1 MAAAAPPPPP
11 SAAPITLPESTPT
24 GHTLFTRIRLATIDD
39 IPHIHKLI
47 HQMAVFERLT
57 HLLEATTAGLS
68 ATLFPPNAP
77 PPFTS
82 FTVFLLEL
90 STFPFPPSGNPHFTP
105 LLKSIHLDLPIDD
118 PESETFQSSAY
129 DAGGDVT
136 VGGFVLFFPNY
147 STFLAKPGFYIED
160 LFVRECYRRK
170 GLGKMLLS
178 AVAAQAARMG
188 YGRVEWV
195 VLDWNVNAINFYEQ
209 MGAQVLPEWR
219 ICRLTGDALHAYSH
233 VSI

>member
-24 GHTLFTRIRLATIDD
+24 GHTLFTRLRLATIDD
-39 IPHIHKLI
+39 VPHIHKLI
-47 HQMAVFERLT
+47 HQMAVFEGLT

-90 STFPFPPSGNPHFTP
+90 STFPFPLSGNPHFTP

-118 PESETFQSSAY
+118 PENETFRSIAY

-178 AVAAQAARMG
+178 AVAAQATRIG

-209 MGAQVLPEWR
+209 MGAKVLPEWR